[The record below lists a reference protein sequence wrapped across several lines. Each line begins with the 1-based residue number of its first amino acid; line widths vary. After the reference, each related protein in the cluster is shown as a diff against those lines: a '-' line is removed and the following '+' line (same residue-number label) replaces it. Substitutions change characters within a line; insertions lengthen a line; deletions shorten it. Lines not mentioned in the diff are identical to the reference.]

1 MADEVGVLGI
11 PLGRMGVTLEDLH
24 MVTLVKSGK
33 RLCDISNLY
42 RTLWKGI
49 YNAQYMCFGVVV
61 HLGAERCPR

>member
-11 PLGRMGVTLEDLH
+11 PLGRMRVTLEDLH

-49 YNAQYMCFGVVV
+49 YNAQYIVFWGC
-61 HLGAERCPR
+61 GAPGC

>member
-1 MADEVGVLGI
+1 MADEGWSLRNPAGSHAC
-11 PLGRMGVTLEDLH
+11 VTLEDLH

-49 YNAQYMCFGVVV
+49 YNAQYIVFWGC
-61 HLGAERCPR
+61 GAPGC